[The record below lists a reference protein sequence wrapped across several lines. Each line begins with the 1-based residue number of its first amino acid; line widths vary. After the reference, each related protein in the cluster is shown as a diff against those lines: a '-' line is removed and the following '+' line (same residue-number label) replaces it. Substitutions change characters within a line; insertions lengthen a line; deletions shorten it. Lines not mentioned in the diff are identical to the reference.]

1 MRIAA
6 YRACD
11 PLDRLV
17 FGARVRRNQRTIGE
31 RFAVIWSVSDGRL
44 GLFES
49 PFVISFVIELNESL
63 QPVTIPLA
71 DARHVFVSKGFLLKF
86 VGKLQVPFGLAAKS
100 QIRSEEHTSDLQSL
114 MRISYAVFC
123 LKKKK

>member
-49 PFVISFVIELNESL
+49 PFVISFVIELTESL
-63 QPVTIPLA
+63 KQVTIPLD
-71 DARHVFVSKGFLLKF
+71 DASHVFFSKGF
-86 VGKLQVPFGLAAKS
+86 
-100 QIRSEEHTSDLQSL
+100 RSEQRLVWKECDSKY
-114 MRISYAVFC
+114 RFRE
-123 LKKKK
+123 

>member
-1 MRIAA
+1 MRIS
-6 YRACD
+6 D
-11 PLDRLV
+11 
-17 FGARVRRNQRTIGE
+17 
-31 RFAVIWSVSDGRL
+31 WSSDVCSSDLGRL

-71 DARHVFVSKGFLLKF
+71 DARHVFVSKGFLRKF

-100 QIRSEEHTSDLQSL
+100 QIKELEMRPRSEERRVGQECVGTCRS
-114 MRISYAVFC
+114 R
-123 LKKKK
+123 

>member
-31 RFAVIWSVSDGRL
+31 RFAVIWSVSNGRH

-49 PFVISFVIELNESL
+49 PFVISFVLELNESL
-63 QPVTIPLA
+63 QPVTIPFA
-71 DARHVFVSKGFLLKF
+71 DARPVFFRNGFFRKF
-86 VGKLQVPFGLAAKS
+86 LGNPQAPFGPAAKS
-100 QIRSEEHTSDLQSL
+100 PI
-114 MRISYAVFC
+114 
-123 LKKKK
+123 KKPK

>member
-71 DARHVFVSKGFLLKF
+71 DARHVFVSKGFLRKF
-86 VGKLQVPFGLAAKS
+86 VGKLKVPFGL
-100 QIRSEEHTSDLQSL
+100 ISEERRVGKGCVSTC
-114 MRISYAVFC
+114 RT
-123 LKKKK
+123 